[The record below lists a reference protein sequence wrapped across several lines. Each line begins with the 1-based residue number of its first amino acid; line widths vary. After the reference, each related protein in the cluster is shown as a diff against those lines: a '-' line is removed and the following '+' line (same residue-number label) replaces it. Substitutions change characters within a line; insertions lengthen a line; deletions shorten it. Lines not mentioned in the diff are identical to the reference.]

1 MAKDI
6 KYPGVYVEE
15 VRTTVKVI
23 PGVSTTTRGASKTLP
38 RALLASGY
46 KIMETKIESGG
57 LALLLGKDN
66 DLVLIRLAE
75 YREGSSVEG
84 QLVVTFVGK
93 VP

>member
-1 MAKDI
+1 
-6 KYPGVYVEE
+6 
-15 VRTTVKVI
+15 
-23 PGVSTTTRGASKTLP
+23 
-38 RALLASGY
+38 
-46 KIMETKIESGG
+46 METKIESGG